1 MRYQKRYAMVTRRA
15 NPDEWEQLA
24 VVAIVY
30 CSVRVLISDEYVTN
44 VLGSAKAIPRTIRST
59 SNPSASYYDSN
70 NAWGLT
76 RWPSRFSIVITPW
89 RP

>member
-44 VLGSAKAIPRTIRST
+44 VLGPRKQSPEQFDRPPIRLLRT
-59 SNPSASYYDSN
+59 T
-70 NAWGLT
+70 T
-76 RWPSRFSIVITPW
+76 RTLPGD
-89 RP
+89 